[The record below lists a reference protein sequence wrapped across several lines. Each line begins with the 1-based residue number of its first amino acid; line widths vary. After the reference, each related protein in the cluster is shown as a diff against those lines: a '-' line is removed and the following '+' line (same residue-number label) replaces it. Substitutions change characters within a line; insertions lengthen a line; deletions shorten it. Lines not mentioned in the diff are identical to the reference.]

1 VIDQLTVLDHYG
13 EDDLRARVNQA
24 LQQGGLGAG
33 PVDWSDLAP
42 LDQFHVRGLAATKEL
57 AADLRVEVGASV
69 LDVGCGLGGPA
80 RFLAATYGCRV
91 TGIDLSQ
98 HFVDIAT
105 MLTERA
111 GLMGSVRYRQ
121 ADALDL
127 PFRRRNLRP
136 CMDAARRNEY
146 CRPRA
151 VVRETRFVEAPFHAD
166 GLPSGQQTCR
176 SLRDG
181 QYRGDLVSPRRRVS
195 RSTIGWRGRCT
206 STFKT
211 GIRWP

>member
-1 VIDQLTVLDHYG
+1 MIDQLTVLDHYG

-24 LQQGGLGAG
+24 LQQAGLGAG
-33 PVDWSDLAP
+33 LVDWSDFAP
-42 LDQFHVRGLAATKEL
+42 LDQFHVRGLAATEEL

-121 ADALDL
+121 AGASRA
-127 PFRRRNLRP
+127 PPAMWSTRRRSAIPSLPYTPSDLRH
-136 CMDAARRNEY
+136 
-146 CRPRA
+146 RPG
-151 VVRETRFVEAPFHAD
+151 EKT
-166 GLPSGQQTCR
+166 L
-176 SLRDG
+176 L
-181 QYRGDLVSPRRRVS
+181 PRRQERT
-195 RSTIGWRGRCT
+195 RRGEREAAKHNGHGLADQR
-206 STFKT
+206 TFRHVGT
-211 GIRWP
+211 PSPV